1 MSTSAE
7 TPSALAVFS
16 VTEVAR
22 LFGLS
27 ESRIRYW
34 DQTGLISPSH
44 RQNGKRLY
52 SFRDL
57 VGVKTLKELLDA
69 GASLQRIRR
78 CLEQLR
84 AQLPGPADPAG
95 ALLRLRVV
103 CRGDLLVV
111 TGAEG
116 PYEAES
122 GQVLFEFGVE
132 ALSAELALVV
142 PLPLGTQL
150 AGPAAG
156 PVAEEAAGGG
166 AASPAEGVASDPAS
180 ASREPATAHDW
191 FVLARGLHAEPGQ
204 EERAAAAYGRALELD
219 PGLAA
224 AHTNLGNLHMLAGDS
239 AAALLH
245 YQQALTLDAD
255 QPEARYNRARL
266 LEEQGDLEAAAREY
280 RQVLL
285 RDPAFADAH
294 FNLAQVLERS
304 GQPRGALVHFHA
316 YLELC
321 PEGEAAEQALARLE
335 RFVRAAS

>member
-1 MSTSAE
+1 MSMSAE

-16 VTEVAR
+16 VADVAR
-22 LFGLS
+22 FFGLS

-44 RQNGKRLY
+44 RQGGKRFY

-84 AQLPGPADPAG
+84 AQLPGPADPAS

-132 ALSAELALVV
+132 ALSVELALVV
-142 PLPLGTQL
+142 PLPLGAPPGST
-150 AGPAAG
+150 AVGPAAD
-156 PVAEEAAGGG
+156 EGG
-166 AASPAEGVASDPAS
+166 ATDT
-180 ASREPATAHDW
+180 ASREPVTAHDW

-224 AHTNLGNLHMLAGDS
+224 AHTNLGNLRMLAGDS

-266 LEEQGDLEAAAREY
+266 LEDQGDLEAAAREY